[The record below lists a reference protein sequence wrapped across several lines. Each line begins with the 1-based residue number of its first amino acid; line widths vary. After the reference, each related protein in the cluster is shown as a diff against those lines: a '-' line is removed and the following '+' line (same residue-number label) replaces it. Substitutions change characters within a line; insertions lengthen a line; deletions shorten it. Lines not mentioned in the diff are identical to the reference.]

1 MCFREENNNGIRLSA
16 TKQLQQQHQ
25 QQNAKDV
32 FYVFEVN
39 NFFQTQKRKTAQLKF
54 IIAQVRSK
62 FLLIIIRKQT
72 SRKMRCFW

>member
-39 NFFQTQKRKTAQLKF
+39 NFFLDTKEKDCLVEVHNCSGKIKF
-54 IIAQVRSK
+54 FFDNYQ
-62 FLLIIIRKQT
+62 
-72 SRKMRCFW
+72 